1 MKKVWQYV
9 LVLLLLGVFSYLY
22 FDSIKCA
29 KYSCISFSDKND
41 YSLEEEY
48 ENSSDAYRAMLR
60 NGTTR
65 IRIEAYP
72 HTSKEEAASHDKIK
86 VMNIESLY
94 ETAKSPYPGALSNEI
109 ECGSEYRPNVKQI
122 IVNTIAMTHV
132 QGYQNDRFQLGS
144 CMKEEIQYKSDLV
157 LFHCESQKI
166 WYQFEV
172 ITPLNEAGKDKQTI
186 SSLRCD

>member
-122 IVNTIAMTHV
+122 IVNTITMTHV

-172 ITPLNEAGKDKQTI
+172 ITPLNEAGKDKQII

>member
-1 MKKVWQYV
+1 MKKTWIYV
-9 LVLLLLGVFSYLY
+9 ALIILLGFGIYYY
-22 FDSIKCA
+22 FNSASCA
-29 KYSCISFSDKND
+29 KYSCITFLGKERFSLD
-41 YSLEEEY
+41 EEY

-122 IVNTIAMTHV
+122 IVNTITMTHV

-172 ITPLNEAGKDKQTI
+172 ITPLNEAGKDKQII